1 MNIEFYVQTPQPDN
15 PESPQYQPRRWKA
28 GVDIDHDLELF
39 DFVCI
44 SFLYGLPLFFLA
56 ILLLSKPDPGQPA
69 HIPTAPSAEIIAP
82 STPKE
87 IN

>member
-15 PESPQYQPRRWKA
+15 PESPQCQPRRWKA
-28 GVDIDHDLELF
+28 GVEIDHDLQLF
-39 DFVCI
+39 DIVCLAFTFGI
-44 SFLYGLPLFFLA
+44 PVFFLA
-56 ILLLSKPDPGQPA
+56 IILVGKPHPKQPA